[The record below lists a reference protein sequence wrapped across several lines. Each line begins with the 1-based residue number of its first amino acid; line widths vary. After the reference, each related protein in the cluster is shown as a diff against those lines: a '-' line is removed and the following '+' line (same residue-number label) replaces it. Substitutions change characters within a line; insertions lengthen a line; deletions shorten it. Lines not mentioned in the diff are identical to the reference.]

1 LGITI
6 KITKRGLVK
15 VKSKILRKN
24 PMLELTIEQYNNI
37 KDKNILS
44 ISVPNEKLSFNE
56 WAKKLTPYNMFDNF
70 SN

>member
-1 LGITI
+1 
-6 KITKRGLVK
+6 
-15 VKSKILRKN
+15 
-24 PMLELTIEQYNNI
+24 MLELTIEQYNNI